1 MILKTIIIDDEEF
14 AREELKHQLSI
25 YPDFE
30 IVSEAVNGTD
40 AIQKVKDLK
49 PDLIFMD
56 IEMPGLKGIEVAEML
71 FNDSAYNPFIV
82 IVTAYH
88 NFAID
93 AFKYDVKD
101 YLLKPIEPKRFSL
114 TISKVLKHFESK
126 NVFDSIVARSSNKS
140 TIIKT
145 NEISFITVENSVI
158 FIYLADKPY
167 STTFRTLD
175 EIEKILDPNI
185 FVRTHRGYIVNIKK
199 VREVKQLNSGNLSLK
214 ITDNDAKE
222 IPVSRTKVKDIKCLL
237 KL

>member
-25 YPDFE
+25 YQDFE
-30 IVSEAVNGTD
+30 IIAEAVNGTD
-40 AIQKVKDLK
+40 AIQKIKDLK

-56 IEMPGLKGIEVAEML
+56 IEIPGLKGIEVAEML
-71 FNDSAYNPFIV
+71 FNDPVYMPFIV

-114 TISKVLKHFESK
+114 TASKIIKHFENK
-126 NVFDSIVARSSNKS
+126 NIFDSIVAKSSNKS

-145 NEISFITVENSVI
+145 SEISYITVEDSVI
-158 FIYLADKPY
+158 FIYSSNKPY

-175 EIEKILDPNI
+175 DIEKVLDPNLFI
-185 FVRTHRGYIVNIKK
+185 RTHRAYIVNINK
-199 VREVKQLNSGNLSLK
+199 VREVKQLSSGNLSLK
-214 ITDNDAKE
+214 ISDIDVKE
-222 IPVSRTKVKDIKCLL
+222 IPVSRAKVKYIKYLL
-237 KL
+237 RL